1 MNVYKPPPNKL
12 QTGSLLDAPAPAV
25 YAGNFNCWNTDWSY
39 ITTNPDGAYLAA
51 STADAVLLFNL
62 KEPHSFISR
71 CWNTE
76 TNPDLAFA
84 KVIGQEPL
92 QVRRILDR
100 FPYSKHRPSLITTPL
115 LVHSMEGKPVW
126 RWNFR
131 KANWSEF
138 TNSTN
143 TAAQALPVPY
153 ASNINDSY
161 LAYCTMLTNT
171 AKKHVQGSPKELRP
185 CWTKECEEP
194 LDAHNE
200 AKTNTERARAAT
212 ELMTWLNTKGRERGE
227 PRQSNQSTSPTPADE
242 KSYI

>member
-12 QTGSLLDAPAPAV
+12 QPGSLLDASAPAV
-25 YAGNFNCWNTDWSY
+25 YAGNFNCWNTVWSY
-39 ITTNPDGAYLAA
+39 ITTNPDGAYLADWA
-51 STADAVLLFNL
+51 STADTVLLFNL

-76 TNPDLAFA
+76 TNPHLAFT

-92 QVRRILDR
+92 PVWHTLNR
-100 FPYSKHRPSLITTPL
+100 FPYSKHHSSLITTPL
-115 LVHSMEGKPVW
+115 LVQSMEGQPVW

-143 TAAQALPVPY
+143 TAAQALPVPS

-161 LAYCTMLTNT
+161 VAYCTMLTNT
-171 AKKHVQGSPKELRP
+171 AKKHVLRGVQKSYVP
-185 CWTKECEEP
+185 CLDKEC
-194 LDAHNE
+194 
-200 AKTNTERARAAT
+200 
-212 ELMTWLNTKGRERGE
+212 
-227 PRQSNQSTSPTPADE
+227 
-242 KSYI
+242 